1 MRYIVMPIEDAKAVF
16 SEKELETMRKNVAG
30 TKVIVHE
37 ETLLHKREAM
47 GMSMLPSEETGQIEW
62 TYPVYLSN
70 DVALTELLASSAWH
84 CDTEG
89 GVTP

>member
-16 SEKELETMRKNVAG
+16 SDKELETMRKNIDN
-30 TKVIVHE
+30 TEVIAHE
-37 ETLLHKREAM
+37 EILVAKREAM
-47 GMSMLPSEETGQIEW
+47 GMAVLPSEETGQIEW